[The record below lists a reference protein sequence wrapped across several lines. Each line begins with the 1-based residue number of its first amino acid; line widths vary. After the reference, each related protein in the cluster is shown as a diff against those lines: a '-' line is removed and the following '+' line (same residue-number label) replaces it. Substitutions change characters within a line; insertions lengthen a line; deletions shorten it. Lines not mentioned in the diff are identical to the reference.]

1 MIIAC
6 GEIIPRSRIQLV
18 NRLKQLKDAQSG
30 LEEQLKQKDNENPDV
45 EEVEKQIREEEQWVV
60 EEEKKVESELQMLN
74 NTRQDNS
81 KKMLSS
87 LDDLIKSLN
96 SRIESI

>member
-1 MIIAC
+1 
-6 GEIIPRSRIQLV
+6 
-18 NRLKQLKDAQSG
+18 
-30 LEEQLKQKDNENPDV
+30 
-45 EEVEKQIREEEQWVV
+45 
-60 EEEKKVESELQMLN
+60 VESELQMLN